1 MPSESEGRE
10 LQTHQGE
17 AALEKSHGAI
27 RFPRGN
33 PPNIAFEQK
42 GSGSE
47 VPGSLGAR
55 ARLEP
60 SGASSIPVRA

>member
-1 MPSESEGRE
+1 MRERE

-27 RFPRGN
+27 RLPGGN
-33 PPNIAFEQK
+33 PLTWK
-42 GSGSE
+42 CLSKKVLGSG
-47 VPGSLGAR
+47 VLGSLGAR